1 MKLLL
6 DTHILLWALAGDQ
19 RLSKK
24 AAKLIS
30 DPQNEIL
37 VSAVSLWEVG
47 VKHSMGRITVS
58 PEILV
63 EAIASTGFQEL
74 AVTFDHCIS
83 VSRLPPIHRDP
94 FDRMLVA
101 QSLSVPAILMTHD
114 QTLNKYGST
123 ILLV

>member
-1 MKLLL
+1 MKILL
-6 DTHILLWALAGDQ
+6 DTHILLWALVGDQ

-24 AAKLIS
+24 GAKLIS
-30 DPQNEIL
+30 DPQNEVL

-47 VKHSMGRITVS
+47 IKHSLGRITVS
-58 PEILV
+58 PECLI
-63 EAIASTGFQEL
+63 EAIASTGFDQL
-74 AVTFDHCIS
+74 AVTFDHCVT
-83 VSRLPPIHRDP
+83 VSRLPIIHRDP

-114 QTLNKYGST
+114 QTMSKYGST